1 MKKTKVTAERL
12 AQMFGKALPQIIH
25 LWIKLIFSKCF
36 RGECMCQLWKAR
48 KADDVGTLT
57 KTILI
62 TFQFDVT
69 SIHIVEEFG
78 SILYWMAQ
86 PRRSFWFGWLQKGV
100 HIESKGKCPSN
111 SRYSHDVT
119 KIQTNNL
126 PILLRERV
134 QISASGHTDADQ
146 LGTDFFRFRW
156 RSDPILS
163 VPNERESATGLKFLS
178 GQLTKVIKNIWQLK

>member
-1 MKKTKVTAERL
+1 MEDDYTFFSLRKEKEEWKEEWRKRRWQRRGWHKCL
-12 AQMFGKALPQIIH
+12 EKALPQIIH

-111 SRYSHDVT
+111 SRYSDDVT
-119 KIQTNNL
+119 KIQTKNL
-126 PILLRERV
+126 PILLSFCFHE
-134 QISASGHTDADQ
+134 
-146 LGTDFFRFRW
+146 
-156 RSDPILS
+156 
-163 VPNERESATGLKFLS
+163 
-178 GQLTKVIKNIWQLK
+178 VIQHLNT